1 MRMHEGADHGGILL
15 AWCRRLRHAHHRFL
29 MLRRE
34 ATGLVFLTGGWR
46 WRLTC
51 VNFGFLRLD
60 LPRAI
65 VPIAGRSGARLY
77 AESQRDSVE
86 TTSRVELKA
95 RDSRI
100 NNAYVRWR
108 TMYTTTLCLP
118 STWVVRR

>member
-1 MRMHEGADHGGILL
+1 MRVPTTADSSSPGAGGSGMSII
-15 AWCRRLRHAHHRFL
+15 ASSCAA
-29 MLRRE
+29 E
-34 ATGLVFLTGGWR
+34 ATGLVLLTGGWR

-51 VNFGFLRLD
+51 VKFGFLRLD

-65 VPIAGRSGARLY
+65 VPIADRSGARLY